1 MPSPWLR
8 ALWGTVQAEDFAGLV
23 VQIIE
28 NGYLNGEVIRMD
40 GGLRFSNL

>member
-1 MPSPWLR
+1 VPVGRL
-8 ALWGTVQAEDFAGLV
+8 GKAEDFASLC